1 MARTRRM
8 AVARMTAPDST
19 RQQSRRVALER
30 ALTDM
35 STQFEFFQTMRLLM
49 RMYPEKEAVG
59 GWEDPAREVVR
70 LSVTPSLAF
79 PPSEIT
85 HLRLPVA
92 PSDSPLKAGGSESRQ
107 VQMAIRFLGLT
118 GPQGVLPHVYTEHAM
133 VRTRARDTAFRDFLD
148 LFHHRLL
155 SLFYRAWERHRTAV
169 ASERGAE
176 DRVRSHLLDLAGVGT
191 PELQTRTALPVNT
204 IAYYAGLFALRSRP
218 AIGLA
223 QLVSDYFQVGVS
235 VDQFVGDW
243 QPLRNGGQVAIG
255 ADDADGM
262 LGMGV
267 IGNAVFDTLS
277 RVRLRVGPLNRA
289 QFDAFLPGGASHDVL
304 CHLARF
310 YADDQAGVE
319 AQLVLA
325 KDQVPAASLGESD
338 APVLG
343 FGTWLRAKPA
353 ARDADDVR
361 LTLC

>member
-1 MARTRRM
+1 
-8 AVARMTAPDST
+8 MTAPSPT
-19 RQQSRRVALER
+19 RRPAHRAVLER
-30 ALTDM
+30 TLTEQG
-35 STQFEFFQTMRLLM
+35 TQFEFFQAMRLLM
-49 RMYPEKEAVG
+49 RLYPEKAAVG

-70 LSVTPSLAF
+70 LSVTPTLAF

-85 HLRLPVA
+85 QLTLPVTPPA
-92 PSDSPLKAGGSESRQ
+92 AGEEVTKGKSKRQ
-107 VQMAIRFLGLT
+107 AQMAIRFLGMT

-133 VRTRARDTAFRDFLD
+133 VRARARDTAFRDFLD

-191 PELQTRTALPVNT
+191 PELQTRATLPVNT
-204 IAYYAGLFALRSRP
+204 IAYYAGLLAMRTRP

-223 QLVSDYFQVGVS
+223 QLVSDYFQVAVS
-235 VDQFVGDW
+235 VEQFVGDW
-243 QPLRNGGQVAIG
+243 QPLRNGGQVSIG
-255 ADDADGM
+255 ADNADGM

-267 IGNAVFDTLS
+267 IGNAVFDSLS
-277 RVRLRVGPLNRA
+277 RVRLRVGPLTRA
-289 QFDAFLPGGASHDVL
+289 QFDAFLPGGASHDAL
-304 CHLARF
+304 CRLARF

-325 KDQVPAASLGESD
+325 KDQVPAAALGMSG

-353 ARDADDVR
+353 ARDTDDVR